1 MLEKH
6 PNQIPDFKIDILG
19 NYSSAL
25 ERQTTEGVEIY
36 NNKSDIIMNPKL
48 DHYLPAFNRVLFTN
62 IMPNLKKISLYCS
75 ILIFLMIFCDV
86 VEL

>member
-36 NNKSDIIMNPKL
+36 NNKSDIIMNSKL
-48 DHYLPAFNRVLFTN
+48 DHYQPAFNRVLFTN
-62 IMPNLKKISLYCS
+62 IMPN
-75 ILIFLMIFCDV
+75 
-86 VEL
+86 